1 MKEPNAAHPTASTT
15 PISEAFAKEVI
26 GWREWVALPE
36 LGIPAIKAKVD
47 TGARTSALHAFAI
60 EPFEENGVA
69 KIRFGIHPLAKRDDV
84 ALYCTAAVI
93 GGPDLTV
100 FYSSDKHHPLYD
112 MIYKVGT
119 IYHAFQVTEGK
130 SHDATQRLIN
140 ALAQRL
146 QIGSGGRELR
156 LYYAVHDGVF
166 DNFLTK
172 PVEPGCPTGVSIYH
186 LKLVQGLNA

>member
-1 MKEPNAAHPTASTT
+1 M
-15 PISEAFAKEVI
+15 
-26 GWREWVALPE
+26 E
-36 LGIPAIKAKVD
+36 LKSD
-47 TGARTSALHAFAI
+47 
-60 EPFEENGVA
+60 
-69 KIRFGIHPLAKRDDV
+69 
-84 ALYCTAAVI
+84 CTAAVI